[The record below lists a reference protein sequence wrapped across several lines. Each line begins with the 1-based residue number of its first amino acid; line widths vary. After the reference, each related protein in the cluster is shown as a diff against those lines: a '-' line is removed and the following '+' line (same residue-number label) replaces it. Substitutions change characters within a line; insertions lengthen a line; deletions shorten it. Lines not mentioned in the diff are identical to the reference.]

1 MPVTRTAAVVAIVSP
16 NEHHP
21 SSRLN
26 IRFGEYALCIETS
39 GEYATG
45 KFSSDHGCC
54 EIWRGTDPTAK
65 LMELGLTP
73 LPSADMMAGAAEYYR
88 PGIYNGD

>member
-1 MPVTRTAAVVAIVSP
+1 MPVIRTAAVVTIVSP

-39 GEYATG
+39 GDYATQEFTIQQG
-45 KFSSDHGCC
+45 YT
-54 EIWRGTDPTAK
+54 EIWRGIDPTAK
-65 LMELGLTP
+65 LLELGLTA
-73 LPSADMMAGAAEYYR
+73 LPSADLMAGAAEYYR
-88 PGIYNGD
+88 PGVYNGD